1 MRRIPV
7 GRLLVIG
14 WLLPASTGCVAW
26 HTESVP
32 PRELLQSRQEPA
44 VRVTKPDRSRVEM
57 WNPVLVRDS
66 IYGNPTERA
75 IARFSMPLSAVQGI
89 ETRRTSIGKTL
100 LLVLG
105 VAAGVVAYGLL
116 QELNQGY

>member
-1 MRRIPV
+1 MRRV
-7 GRLLVIG
+7 SMGKLLVIG

-26 HTESVP
+26 HTESVS
-32 PRELLQSRQEPA
+32 PRQVLQSRQEPA
-44 VRVTKPDRSRVEM
+44 VRVTKPDKSRVEM

-66 IYGNPTERA
+66 IHGNPTERA
-75 IARFSMPLSAVQGI
+75 IARFSVPLSMVQGI

-105 VAAGVVAYGLL
+105 VGAGVAAYSLL
-116 QELNQGY
+116 QSLNQGY